1 MRFALFAA
9 AALTAAATFVAL
21 AQPKISPQTPP
32 PAPDTKLMPIDWG
45 ELRDE
50 LKNQRVQRVKPRHPL
65 IAAGAPRPSLPML
78 LPFEPTLAAAATH
91 VFPRPDSYS
100 ASMRIGDIAV
110 EVHGERRAFVLGE
123 KDPMARLMAL
133 KQRTGLLAGKEV
145 PFSLEKTEGG
155 FDLTFS
161 RFGGAYLV
169 SIECAKPEAD
179 ERCVKEDFIRTLG
192 QRMGLFGE
200 ENP

>member
-1 MRFALFAA
+1 MRFALAA
-9 AALTAAATFVAL
+9 AALAAATAFVAL
-21 AQPKISPQTPP
+21 AQPKLSPQTPP
-32 PAPDTKLMPIDWG
+32 PPDTKLMPIDWG
-45 ELRDE
+45 ELRNE
-50 LKNQRVQRVKPRHPL
+50 LKNQRVQRVRPRQML
-65 IAAGAPRPSLPML
+65 IAADAPRPSLPML

-91 VFPRPDSYS
+91 VFPRPDSYA

-169 SIECAKPEAD
+169 SIKCAKPETD
-179 ERCVKEDFIRTLG
+179 ERCVKEDFIRELG

-200 ENP
+200 DSP